1 MDAGTSKFIQCLH
14 PVARC
19 LMWKG
24 EVSLHPPSAQQGS
37 QLPTNNSDPVSTQ
50 HLSSGPFQC
59 PRALDVHVVVEPTPG
74 NLWLNLS
81 HVTRPCKSE
90 ILHLCKSEILLWNPA
105 FVYTPRGTLVDKKA
119 IYWKLRDGGP
129 EFLIKDENWIRLRYT
144 DWHNMVT
151 SWLAQE
157 SE

>member
-1 MDAGTSKFIQCLH
+1 M
-14 PVARC
+14 
-19 LMWKG
+19 
-24 EVSLHPPSAQQGS
+24 
-37 QLPTNNSDPVSTQ
+37 
-50 HLSSGPFQC
+50 
-59 PRALDVHVVVEPTPG
+59 
-74 NLWLNLS
+74 
-81 HVTRPCKSE
+81 
-90 ILHLCKSEILLWNPA
+90 
-105 FVYTPRGTLVDKKA
+105 DKKA